1 MIFLQ
6 KVKIEKNYLHI
17 GFDSGTRLRHVEW
30 TSVKVTD
37 ANI

>member
-6 KVKIEKNYLHI
+6 KMKIEKNYLHI
-17 GFDSGTRLRHVEW
+17 GFDSGTRPRHVEW

-37 ANI
+37 TNI